1 MSAPSLANLISEYWV
16 PAIYSKKV
24 VEHTQSKLVVVESFN
39 TDYRDDLRVGSVV
52 YIPVTQAQ
60 SAGSVS
66 AGTELTGGDFSTTGK
81 SITVDSW
88 YGARTEV
95 SEMANIQDAAGYL
108 EKSAKSCG
116 YAIAKQLD
124 TAAGALFSTLNGSSV
139 YGSDGQTLTDDM
151 IIAMMETLDESDV
164 PEDDRC
170 IITDPSSRADIFKID
185 KFVRNDY
192 VRNPVIPTGQLGSI
206 YNMPVKI
213 TNNLTAVTAGTG
225 NYGVMAHRDA
235 IAIVVQKEPYV
246 QKIVHELEHEIV
258 IQVKIIYGVAE
269 LRDDFG
275 YPFYTR
281 KS

>member
-1 MSAPSLANLISEYWV
+1 MAAPSLANLITEYWV
-16 PAIYSKKV
+16 PALYSKKV

-52 YIPVTQAQ
+52 YVPVTQAQ

-66 AGTELTGGDFSTTGK
+66 VGTELTAGDFSTTGK
-81 SITVDSW
+81 SITVDQW

-124 TAAGALFSTLNGSSV
+124 TAAGYLFSTLNGSSV
-139 YGSDGQTLTDDM
+139 YGSDGQTLTDDI
-151 IIAMMETLDESDV
+151 IIAMMETLDEADV

-170 IITDPSSRADIFKID
+170 IITDPSSKADLLKID

-192 VRNPVIPTGQLGSI
+192 VRNPVVATGQFGNI
-206 YNMPVKI
+206 YNMVVKI
-213 TNNLTAVTAGTG
+213 TNNLTAASTG

-235 IAIVVQKEPYV
+235 IAIIVQKEPYT

-258 IQVKIIYGVAE
+258 IQAKIIYGVAE

-281 KS
+281 KK